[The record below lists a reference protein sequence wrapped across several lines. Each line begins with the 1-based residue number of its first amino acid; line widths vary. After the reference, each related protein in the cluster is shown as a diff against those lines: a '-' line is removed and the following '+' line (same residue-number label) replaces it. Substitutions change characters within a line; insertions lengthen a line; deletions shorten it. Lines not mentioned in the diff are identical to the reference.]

1 MEMPTPYPGGA
12 CPVRTSFRH
21 FASATSLAAATLVAS
36 FASATAQSV
45 ADFYKGKNI
54 DLYIGFTA
62 GGGYDAYARLVAR
75 HLGNHIPGK
84 PTVLPRQKPGAGS
97 RAAAEYLYNVA
108 PKDGTQLATV
118 DQSIAVQQAMGDPTI
133 KFDAAKFIYIGNP
146 AVENNTIVT
155 WHTSG
160 IKSIE
165 DAKKTEVPMGS
176 TGSNT
181 SSQYVLA
188 LNHFVGTKF
197 KVIAGYPGGN
207 DINLAM
213 EKGEVAGRGS
223 NSWGSWKA
231 TRPQWLTENKINI
244 LVQIGLERAKDLPDV
259 PLLMDLVSSADDKAA
274 MRLLSAPT
282 AVGRPIFTTPGVPAD
297 RVEALRSA
305 FDAMIKDPA
314 FIEEANKTKLEIDY
328 LPGAKL
334 QKVVED
340 IVATPKPIAE
350 RLLKAIGGFEKN

>member
-1 MEMPTPYPGGA
+1 MATQN
-12 CPVRTSFRH
+12 FRH
-21 FASATSLAAATLVAS
+21 VGKSATVSVAVLLS
-36 FASATAQSV
+36 VGGMVGPAGAQSP
-45 ADFYKGKNI
+45 ADFYKGKSI
-54 DLYIGFTA
+54 DLYIGFSP
-62 GGGYDAYARLVAR
+62 GGGYDVYARTVAR

-84 PTVLPRQKPGAGS
+84 PNVVPRQKPGAGS

-108 PKDGTQLATV
+108 PKDGTVLATV

-146 AVENNTIVT
+146 ARENNTITT

-160 IKSIE
+160 IKTIE
-165 DAKKTEVPMGS
+165 DAKKVEVPMGS

-188 LNHFVGTKF
+188 LNAIVGTKF

-213 EKGEVAGRGS
+213 EKEEVAGRGS

-231 TRPQWLTENKINI
+231 TRPNWLKENKLNI
-244 LVQIGLERAKDLPDV
+244 LAQIGLEKASDLPNV
-259 PLLMDLVSSADDKAA
+259 PLLMDLASNPDDKAA
-274 MRLLSAPT
+274 LRLLSSPT
-282 AVGRPIFTTPGVPAD
+282 EVGRPIFTTPGVPAD
-297 RVEALRSA
+297 RVAALRAA
-305 FDAMIKDPA
+305 FDEMIKDPA
-314 FIEEANKTKLEIDY
+314 FIDEAQKQKLEIDY
-328 LPGAKL
+328 VPGAKL

-340 IVATPKPIAE
+340 IVATPKPVAE
-350 RLLKAIGGFEKN
+350 RLLKAIGGLEKN